1 MHQQFFGGGPGCTKP
16 KKAQKWSGRAEK
28 KLSEMVWEKP
38 KRLRNGLELR
48 NAQKGSEPSPKKL
61 AEGQR
66 GSKIKAPN
74 WSGRKAGRSPRN
86 GLGSPNCSVLVRK
99 REKRSEMV
107 REKQAP
113 QRFRGGLSLA
123 MVLRGG
129 PQGCTS
135 KSGGGAG
142 LHEQRSLGGG
152 PGCTSNGPWGGA
164 RLHQQKVLGLGSLPL
179 TLKGS
184 TALTASVGLTLPW
197 SVQQPQLYLGCTF
210 SALRSLAKL
219 GRLRALKCW

>member
-1 MHQQFFGGGPGCTKP
+1 MLRKGLSQAQKSWQ
-16 KKAQKWSGRAEK
+16 KAKEAQKSKLRTGLGEKLAKKWSG
-28 KLSEMVWEKP
+28 KP
-38 KRLRNGLELR
+38 KLLSFGPEKGKTVGNGPGKASPAKVPGRSEPGNGLE
-48 NAQKGSEPSPKKL
+48 G
-61 AEGQR
+61 
-66 GSKIKAPN
+66 
-74 WSGRKAGRSPRN
+74 
-86 GLGSPNCSVLVRK
+86 V
-99 REKRSEMV
+99 
-107 REKQAP
+107 
-113 QRFRGGLSLA
+113 
-123 MVLRGG
+123 
-129 PQGCTS
+129 QGCTS

>member
-1 MHQQFFGGGPGCTKP
+1 MKP

-28 KLSEMVWEKP
+28 KL
-38 KRLRNGLELR
+38 RNGLGEAQKAEEWSGGSRQKLG
-48 NAQKGSEPSPKKL
+48 NAQKGSEPSPKKAGRRPKRL
-61 AEGQR
+61 KNQSSELVWEK
-66 GSKIKAPN
+66 SWEKPKKAQK
-74 WSGRKAGRSPRN
+74 WSGKPKLLSFGPEKGKTVGNGPGKASPTKVPGRSEPGN
-86 GLGSPNCSVLVRK
+86 GL
-99 REKRSEMV
+99 E
-107 REKQAP
+107 
-113 QRFRGGLSLA
+113 
-123 MVLRGG
+123 
-129 PQGCTS
+129 
-135 KSGGGAG
+135 GGAPR
-142 LHEQRSLGGG
+142 LHQQIWWGGRVARATVLGGG